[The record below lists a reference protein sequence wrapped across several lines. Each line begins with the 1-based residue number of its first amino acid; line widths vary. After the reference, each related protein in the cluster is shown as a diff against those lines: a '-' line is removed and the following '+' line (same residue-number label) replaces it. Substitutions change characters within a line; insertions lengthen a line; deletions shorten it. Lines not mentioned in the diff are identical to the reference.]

1 MADANAPLG
10 AHPPLPA
17 AEPKKPGRYAALGR
31 WAAILIGL
39 VAVLRLAVMFWPST
53 AVAQC
58 DDSALQGAMKTAI
71 EAKSALKVTGVT
83 NIKTISRAD
92 RTAMCSMHVTASDGS
107 QAQMRYRLDLA
118 KDGTQFQI
126 VEAK

>member
-17 AEPKKPGRYAALGR
+17 AEPKKLGRYAALGR
-31 WAAILIGL
+31 WAAIVIGV

-53 AVAQC
+53 AVAPC

-107 QAQMRYRLDLA
+107 QAQMTYRLDLA